1 MADYLFFSRGA
12 ALDVYPSYNM
22 TLAGLFWESLNYK
35 MSVWDISLFF
45 QLGSCWVLVHCTAP
59 SLFLAENFRN

>member
-1 MADYLFFSRGA
+1 MADYLFFSTGA

-45 QLGSCWVLVHCTAP
+45 SWEAAGFWSTAQLLP
-59 SLFLAENFRN
+59 LFFG